1 MNFELKVKAPQ
12 NKPVSWNYAELKANL
27 ETALTDYQNRVY
39 TEDTIAEAKEDR
51 AKLNKLKKAINDE
64 RIAREKE
71 FMQPFNEFKA
81 QAKELCEMI
90 DTASSGIGNQLEAFE
105 QKRLAEKTSDIR
117 VLFNDVASNYDMPFI
132 TLDKIMNDKWLNK
145 STSDKAIVEEITER
159 FEKAIK
165 DLEVIRKM
173 PNYSFEAEESYKTC
187 LDLNTALEEGEKI
200 SNIEVEKKKK
210 LLFNAENDSDELFD
224 VAFHCKV
231 TKRQAIALSEFC
243 KENGIVLQKISQTI

>member
-1 MNFELKVKAPQ
+1 MNFELKIQAPKT
-12 NKPVSWNYAELKANL
+12 KPVVWNYEELKSDL
-27 ETALTDYQNRVY
+27 TTALKDYESRVY

-71 FMQPFNEFKA
+71 YMQPFNEFKA

-90 DTASSGIGNQLEAFE
+90 DTASSGIGEQLEAFE
-105 QKRLAEKTSDIR
+105 QKRLDEKTSHIQT
-117 VLFNDVASNYDMPFI
+117 LFNDVASNYDLPFI
-132 TLDKIMNDKWLNK
+132 TLEKVMNDKWLNK
-145 STSDKAIVEEITER
+145 ATSDKAIVEEITER

-173 PNYSFEAEESYKTC
+173 PSYSFEAEESYKTC

-200 SNIEVEKKKK
+200 SEIQHKKNTANADGKK
-210 LLFNAENDSDELFD
+210 YEISFK
-224 VAFHCKV
+224 CKLTV
-231 TKRQAIALSEFC
+231 NQAKALKEFC
-243 KENGIVLQKISQTI
+243 KQNGIVLEQI

>member
-1 MNFELKVKAPQ
+1 MNFELKVQAPQ
-12 NKPVSWNYAELKANL
+12 NKPVSWNFAELKGNL

-71 FMQPFNEFKA
+71 YMQPFNEFKA
-81 QAKELCEMI
+81 QAKELCDMI
-90 DTASSGIGNQLEAFE
+90 DTASSGIGEQLEAFE
-105 QKRLAEKTSDIR
+105 QKRLDEKTSHIQT
-117 VLFNDVASNYDMPFI
+117 LFSDVASNYDIPFI
-132 TLDKIMNDKWLNK
+132 TLEKVMNDKWLNK

>member
-1 MNFELKVKAPQ
+1 MNFELKIQAPK
-12 NKPVSWNYAELKANL
+12 NKPVVWNYEQLRADL
-27 ETALTDYQNRVY
+27 ETALADYNSRVY

-71 FMQPFNEFKA
+71 YMQPFNEFKA

-90 DTASSGIGNQLEAFE
+90 DTASSGIGEQLDAFE
-105 QKRLAEKTSDIR
+105 QKRLDEKTSHIQS
-117 VLFNDVASNYDMPFI
+117 LFDDVASNYDLPFI
-132 TLDKIMNDKWLNK
+132 TLEKVMNDKWLNK

-173 PNYSFEAEESYKTC
+173 PKCAFEAEEAYKTT
-187 LDLNTALEEGEKI
+187 LDLNKALEEGERMADIQAKK
-200 SNIEVEKKKK
+200 NQEVKATADTEEKFEAKFKCLLTIDQAKALKK
-210 LLFNAENDSDELFD
+210 
-224 VAFHCKV
+224 
-231 TKRQAIALSEFC
+231 FC
-243 KENGIVLQKISQTI
+243 VENGIKLEQI

>member
-1 MNFELKVKAPQ
+1 MNFELKIQAPKT
-12 NKPVSWNYAELKANL
+12 KPVVWNYDELKSDL
-27 ETALTDYQNRVY
+27 TTALKDYESRVY

-71 FMQPFNEFKA
+71 YMQPFNEFKS
-81 QAKELCEMI
+81 QAKELCDMI
-90 DTASSGIGNQLEAFE
+90 ETASSGIGEQLEAFE
-105 QKRLAEKTSDIR
+105 QKRLDEKTSHIQS
-117 VLFNDVASNYDMPFI
+117 LFDDVASNYDLPFI
-132 TLDKIMNDKWLNK
+132 TLEKVMNDKWLNK

-173 PNYSFEAEESYKTC
+173 PSYSFEAEESYKTC
-187 LDLNTALEEGEKI
+187 LDLNKALEEGEKI

-210 LLFNAENDSDELFD
+210 LLFNAENDSDEIFD

-231 TKRQAIALSEFC
+231 TKRQAYALSAFC
-243 KENGIVLQKISQTI
+243 KENGILLQKISQTI

>member
-1 MNFELKVKAPQ
+1 MNFELKITMPKT
-12 NKPVSWNYAELKANL
+12 KPIVFNFDELKSDL
-27 ETALTDYQNRVY
+27 TTALTDYQNRFY

-71 FMQPFNEFKA
+71 YMQPFNEFKA
-81 QAKELCEMI
+81 QAKELCDMI
-90 DTASSGIGNQLEAFE
+90 DTASSGIGEQLEAFE
-105 QKRLAEKTSDIR
+105 QKRLGEKTSHIQS
-117 VLFNDVASNYDMPFI
+117 LFNDVASNYDLPFI
-132 TLDKIMNDKWLNK
+132 TLEKVMSDKWLNK

-173 PNYSFEAEESYKTC
+173 PNYSFEAEEAYKVH
-187 LDLNTALEEGEKI
+187 LDLNKALEEGEKI

>member
-1 MNFELKVKAPQ
+1 MNFELKIQAPKT
-12 NKPVSWNYAELKANL
+12 KPVVWNYEELKSDL
-27 ETALTDYQNRVY
+27 TTALKDYESRVY

-71 FMQPFNEFKA
+71 YMQPFNEFKS

-90 DTASSGIGNQLEAFE
+90 DTASSGIGEQLEAFE
-105 QKRLAEKTSDIR
+105 QKRLDEKTSHIQT
-117 VLFNDVASNYDMPFI
+117 LFNDVASNYDLPFI
-132 TLDKIMNDKWLNK
+132 TLEKVMYGKWLNK
-145 STSDKAIVEEITER
+145 ATSDKTIIEEITER

-173 PNYSFEAEESYKTC
+173 PSYSFEAEESYKTC

-200 SNIEVEKKKK
+200 SEIQHKKNTANADGDKFEVSFKCHITI
-210 LLFNAENDSDELFD
+210 A
-224 VAFHCKV
+224 
-231 TKRQAIALSEFC
+231 QAKALKEYC
-243 KENGIVLQKISQTI
+243 KENGIVLEQI

>member
-1 MNFELKVKAPQ
+1 MNFELKIQAPK
-12 NKPVSWNYAELKANL
+12 NKPVVWNYDSLKSDL
-27 ETALTDYQNRVY
+27 TTALKDYESRVY

-71 FMQPFNEFKA
+71 YMQPFNEFKA
-81 QAKELCEMI
+81 QAKELCDMI
-90 DTASSGIGNQLEAFE
+90 DTASSGIGEQLEAFE
-105 QKRLAEKTSDIR
+105 QKRVDEKLAHIQS
-117 VLFNDVASNYDMPFI
+117 LFNDVASNYDLPFI
-132 TLDKIMNDKWLNK
+132 TLEKVMNDKWLNK

-173 PNYSFEAEESYKTC
+173 PSYSFEAEESYKTC

-200 SNIEVEKKKK
+200 ADIQHKKNTANADGEKFEVSFK
-210 LLFNAENDSDELFD
+210 
-224 VAFHCKV
+224 CKMTV
-231 TKRQAIALSEFC
+231 NQAKALKEFC
-243 KENGIVLQKISQTI
+243 KQNGIVLEQI

>member
-1 MNFELKVKAPQ
+1 MNFELKIQAPK
-12 NKPVSWNYAELKANL
+12 NKPVVWNYEQLRADLT
-27 ETALTDYQNRVY
+27 TALKDYENRVY

-71 FMQPFNEFKA
+71 YMQPFNEFKA
-81 QAKELCEMI
+81 QAKELCDMI
-90 DTASSGIGNQLEAFE
+90 DTASSGIGEQLEAFE
-105 QKRLAEKTSDIR
+105 QKRLDEKTSHIQS
-117 VLFNDVASNYDMPFI
+117 LFNDVASNYDLPFI
-132 TLDKIMNDKWLNK
+132 TLEKVMNDKWLNK

-173 PNYSFEAEESYKTC
+173 PSYSFEAEESYKTC

-200 SNIEVEKKKK
+200 SEIQHKKNTANADGKK
-210 LLFNAENDSDELFD
+210 YDISFKCHITIA
-224 VAFHCKV
+224 
-231 TKRQAIALSEFC
+231 QAKALKAYC
-243 KENGIVLQKISQTI
+243 KENGIVLEEI